1 MQPDDQLFN
10 QTKWCHLAA
19 KYATNASAANWWLN
33 MQVVTFGDQLETIAS
48 GAMWSPNLV
57 QVTES
62 SSVSIVPLEIF

>member
-1 MQPDDQLFN
+1 MTNFLIKPNGATWRPNMQLMQVP
-10 QTKWCHLAA
+10 
-19 KYATNASAANWWLN
+19 N

>member
-1 MQPDDQLFN
+1 MVPLF
-10 QTKWCHLAA
+10 
-19 KYATNASAANWWLN
+19 ATNASGAIWRPNMQLMQVPN